1 MGIKDISLRPL
12 REEDIPQL
20 DAARQNYWDAN
31 LEIPYGYNIP
41 GSVETAV
48 AEKDGEWQ
56 GALVATKV
64 IVLDF
69 IKNAAAKGVDIFA
82 AVFMLERALAYVAQN
97 TGVTTS
103 YLAIPS
109 HLTEYIEMVK
119 RCGYEVGFEN
129 CTILRRSLR
138 QETMPSIGEA
148 RDGDVRK

>member
-1 MGIKDISLRPL
+1 MSMKELSLRPI
-12 REEDIPQL
+12 REEDLPQL
-20 DAARQNYWDAN
+20 NDARENYWDADI
-31 LEIPYGYNIP
+31 EIPYSYSVP

-48 AEKDGEWQ
+48 AEKNGEWQ

-64 IVLDF
+64 VVYDF

-82 AVFMLERALAYVAQN
+82 AVFMLERAMSYVAQN

-109 HLTEYIEMVK
+109 HLTEYIDMVK
-119 RCGYEVGFEN
+119 RCGYDVGFEN

-138 QETMPSIGEA
+138 QETMPSIRDA
-148 RDGDVRK
+148 RDANAAK

>member
-1 MGIKDISLRPL
+1 MSVKDISLRPIQ
-12 REEDIPQL
+12 EADIPRL
-20 DAARQNYWDAN
+20 AAARQNYWDAD
-31 LEIPYGYNIP
+31 LEVPYGYSVP

-64 IVLDF
+64 VVYDF
-69 IKNAAAKGVDIFA
+69 IKNAEAKGVDIFA
-82 AVFMLERALAYVAQN
+82 AVLMLERAMSYVAQS

-109 HLTEYIEMVK
+109 HLTEYVDMVK

-129 CTILRRSLR
+129 CTILRRPLR
-138 QETMPSIGEA
+138 QEIMGSIREA
-148 RDGDVRK
+148 RDANSR